1 MLARRPHRVR
11 LYIPQCIV
19 DRGKYD
25 MEMFD
30 QFLTLRGQ
38 SYNYKIPYSTVSR
51 LFLLPRP
58 GQTMISFVISV
69 NPPIRQGKT
78 GYQHLITTFPA
89 HDEISVNL
97 NISDEV
103 LASEYNGKLEKEMS
117 GPTYEVLTKVF
128 KVLSGKRMSIPKGF
142 RSSRGDSC
150 VRCAVGN
157 QDGLLYVLDKSFM
170 FVNKP
175 ATNLRF
181 DDVEHV
187 EFDRTSQEVE
197 RRALKSWDLM
207 VVMRA
212 GTKHTF
218 ANVER
223 NDYDPLVAF
232 LKGQGVK
239 LIGAQDQTQSVSQ
252 RLQQAET
259 LYSLVLDVILLSN
272 AELVDAI
279 NSSGGNMN
287 GWAVTVGD
295 VASHHPWKPTEI
307 FKGIVRTSTFATSSC
322 PSDPRNKYLRAV
334 RLAEVDRRNR
344 NSVKT
349 SRWSTP
355 GEWPSDI

>member
-239 LIGAQDQTQSVSQ
+239 LIGAQDQTQ
-252 RLQQAET
+252 QQ
-259 LYSLVLDVILLSN
+259 
-272 AELVDAI
+272 
-279 NSSGGNMN
+279 
-287 GWAVTVGD
+287 TVGD
-295 VASHHPWKPTEI
+295 DEFDDDNEDEEEDEDFDGADADESSDSESDDDDDDDD
-307 FKGIVRTSTFATSSC
+307 GGGGGGGNDDDTSSA
-322 PSDPRNKYLRAV
+322 SSRKGKTKSRASSSPKRKRDV
-334 RLAEVDRRNR
+334 KLKHGEVISLFAD
-344 NSVKT
+344 
-349 SRWSTP
+349 TP
-355 GEWPSDI
+355 V